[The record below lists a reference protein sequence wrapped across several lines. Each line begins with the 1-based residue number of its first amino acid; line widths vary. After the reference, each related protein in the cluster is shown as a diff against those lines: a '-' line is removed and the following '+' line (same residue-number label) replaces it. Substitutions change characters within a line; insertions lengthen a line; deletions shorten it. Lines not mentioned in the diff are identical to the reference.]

1 MIKNKKLRYVL
12 FIILTV
18 FVVRFAYKYS
28 PKRIEFLGHYEK
40 VGAHRVN
47 SLEKLTAALN
57 HFEII
62 ELDLVYFSESQS
74 LDVGHPPVPS
84 IGLTFE
90 KYLNTIPKDDQPFL
104 WLDIKNLTS
113 ENASEVLNRISLLL
127 KKRKYPFEKLLIES
141 QLPEALE
148 KFNDAGFQTSYYLP
162 VGLTKKSASEL
173 DSVIETIQ
181 LALSK
186 NRKMGVSSSYID
198 YEIMSKYFPK
208 RQKYVWKIDGLTF
221 NNYSLTRKIL
231 KDTTVKVVLSRF
243 QSFKGNR

>member
-127 KKRKYPFEKLLIES
+127 KKRK
-141 QLPEALE
+141 
-148 KFNDAGFQTSYYLP
+148 
-162 VGLTKKSASEL
+162 
-173 DSVIETIQ
+173 
-181 LALSK
+181 
-186 NRKMGVSSSYID
+186 
-198 YEIMSKYFPK
+198 
-208 RQKYVWKIDGLTF
+208 
-221 NNYSLTRKIL
+221 
-231 KDTTVKVVLSRF
+231 
-243 QSFKGNR
+243 

>member
-141 QLPEALE
+141 QVLQKLLIHLQKRTDVQNIDLMNLSGFCRNCLSRWYSEA
-148 KFNDAGFQTSYYLP
+148 
-162 VGLTKKSASEL
+162 ASENGIGL
-173 DSVIETIQ
+173 DKDK
-181 LALSK
+181 A
-186 NRKMGVSSSYID
+186 R
-198 YEIMSKYFPK
+198 EIVYGMPHS
-208 RQKYVWKIDGLTF
+208 VWKEKYQTEE
-221 NNYSLTRKIL
+221 TKEL
-231 KDTTVKVVLSRF
+231 KS
-243 QSFKGNR
+243 